1 MELKEGNLCFICD
14 EFMDKYGIK
23 YSIMENKGIG
33 NKRPAYF
40 CFRDSKEKEIL
51 WFIPMS
57 TQYEKY
63 QKIYIRIK
71 EKIKKEPNN
80 FVFFENI
87 AGKRGVFLIQ
97 NMFPTLENY
106 VIGIYK
112 TNNGIIKV
120 PKVEKAEVLKKSKE
134 VLRLTNL
141 GKIVTLTNLPQ
152 FLSEIK
158 SDVKHRRIF
167 MNIQES
173 YIPYEIDWGEPQ
185 GKEIWWN

>member
-23 YSIMENKGIG
+23 YSIMENKGSE

-51 WFIPMS
+51 WVIPMS

-63 QKIYIRIK
+63 QKIYIRIR

-120 PKVEKAEVLKKSKE
+120 PKTEKAEVLKKAKE

-152 FLSEIK
+152 FISEIK
-158 SDVKHRRIF
+158 RDARRRSIF
-167 MNIQES
+167 MNIQET
-173 YIPYEIDWGEPQ
+173 YIPYEIDWGGPQ

>member
-23 YSIMENKGIG
+23 YTIMENKEIG

-97 NMFPTLENY
+97 NMFPTLE
-106 VIGIYK
+106 IM
-112 TNNGIIKV
+112 
-120 PKVEKAEVLKKSKE
+120 L
-134 VLRLTNL
+134 
-141 GKIVTLTNLPQ
+141 
-152 FLSEIK
+152 
-158 SDVKHRRIF
+158 
-167 MNIQES
+167 
-173 YIPYEIDWGEPQ
+173 
-185 GKEIWWN
+185 

>member
-1 MELKEGNLCFICD
+1 MRVEEGNLCFISD
-14 EFMDKYGIK
+14 EFLDKYGIK
-23 YSIMENKGIG
+23 YSIMENKGSG

-40 CFRDSKEKEIL
+40 CFRDS
-51 WFIPMS
+51 
-57 TQYEKY
+57 
-63 QKIYIRIK
+63 
-71 EKIKKEPNN
+71 
-80 FVFFENI
+80 
-87 AGKRGVFLIQ
+87 
-97 NMFPTLENY
+97 NMFPTIENY

-120 PKVEKAEVLKKSKE
+120 PKVEKTEVLKKAKE

-141 GKIVTLTNLPQ
+141 GKVVTLTNLPQ

-158 SDVKHRRIF
+158 RDAKRRKIF
-167 MNIQES
+167 MNIQET

>member
-23 YSIMENKGIG
+23 YSIMENKGSE

-51 WFIPMS
+51 WVIPMS

-63 QKIYIRIK
+63 QKIYIRIR

-120 PKVEKAEVLKKSKE
+120 PKTEKAEVLKKAKE
-134 VLRLTNL
+134 VLENEFPEYASIHLTMPDETNRRVGQSIAAASL
-141 GKIVTLTNLPQ
+141 PKI
-152 FLSEIK
+152 
-158 SDVKHRRIF
+158 D
-167 MNIQES
+167 
-173 YIPYEIDWGEPQ
+173 
-185 GKEIWWN
+185 

>member
-1 MELKEGNLCFICD
+1 M
-14 EFMDKYGIK
+14 
-23 YSIMENKGIG
+23 
-33 NKRPAYF
+33 
-40 CFRDSKEKEIL
+40 
-51 WFIPMS
+51 
-57 TQYEKY
+57 
-63 QKIYIRIK
+63 
-71 EKIKKEPNN
+71 
-80 FVFFENI
+80 FFENI

-120 PKVEKAEVLKKSKE
+120 PKTEKAEVLKKAKE

-152 FLSEIK
+152 FISEIK
-158 SDVKHRRIF
+158 RDARRRSIF
-167 MNIQES
+167 MNIQET
-173 YIPYEIDWGEPQ
+173 YIPYEIDFWEPQ

>member
-23 YSIMENKGIG
+23 YSIMENKGSE

-40 CFRDSKEKEIL
+40 CFRDSKE
-51 WFIPMS
+51 
-57 TQYEKY
+57 
-63 QKIYIRIK
+63 IYIRIR

-120 PKVEKAEVLKKSKE
+120 PKTEKAEVLKKAKE

-152 FLSEIK
+152 FISEIK
-158 SDVKHRRIF
+158 RDARRRSIF
-167 MNIQES
+167 MNIQET

>member
-1 MELKEGNLCFICD
+1 MRVEEGNLCFICD
-14 EFMDKYGIK
+14 EFLDKYGIK
-23 YSIMENKGIG
+23 YSIMENKGSG

-63 QKIYIRIK
+63 QKIYKRIR

-112 TNNGIIKV
+112 TNMV
-120 PKVEKAEVLKKSKE
+120 
-134 VLRLTNL
+134 
-141 GKIVTLTNLPQ
+141 
-152 FLSEIK
+152 
-158 SDVKHRRIF
+158 
-167 MNIQES
+167 
-173 YIPYEIDWGEPQ
+173 
-185 GKEIWWN
+185 

>member
-1 MELKEGNLCFICD
+1 MRVEEGNLCFICD
-14 EFMDKYGIK
+14 EFLDKYGIK
-23 YSIMENKGIG
+23 YSIMENKGSG

-51 WFIPMS
+51 WFI
-57 TQYEKY
+57 
-63 QKIYIRIK
+63 
-71 EKIKKEPNN
+71 
-80 FVFFENI
+80 
-87 AGKRGVFLIQ
+87 
-97 NMFPTLENY
+97 
-106 VIGIYK
+106 GIYK

-120 PKVEKAEVLKKSKE
+120 PKVEKTEVLKKAKE

-141 GKIVTLTNLPQ
+141 GKVVTLTNLPQ

-158 SDVKHRRIF
+158 RDAKRRKIF
-167 MNIQES
+167 MNIQET

>member
-71 EKIKKEPNN
+71 EKIKRNQT
-80 FVFFENI
+80 I
-87 AGKRGVFLIQ
+87 LCFLKIS
-97 NMFPTLENY
+97 LEKGEY
-106 VIGIYK
+106 F
-112 TNNGIIKV
+112 
-120 PKVEKAEVLKKSKE
+120 LF
-134 VLRLTNL
+134 
-141 GKIVTLTNLPQ
+141 KICSL
-152 FLSEIK
+152 
-158 SDVKHRRIF
+158 H
-167 MNIQES
+167 
-173 YIPYEIDWGEPQ
+173 
-185 GKEIWWN
+185 

>member
-1 MELKEGNLCFICD
+1 MRVEEGNLCFICD
-14 EFMDKYGIK
+14 EFLDKYGIK
-23 YSIMENKGIG
+23 YSIMENKGSG

-63 QKIYIRIK
+63 QKIYKRIR

-87 AGKRGVFLIQ
+87 AGKRG
-97 NMFPTLENY
+97 
-106 VIGIYK
+106 IYK

-120 PKVEKAEVLKKSKE
+120 PKVEKTEVLKKAKE

-141 GKIVTLTNLPQ
+141 GKVVTLTNLPQ

-158 SDVKHRRIF
+158 RDAKRRKIF
-167 MNIQES
+167 MNIQET